1 MFLPIPEE
9 VLDDL
14 LADKKQEEDNALKE
28 VIEKKEKADTK
39 KNVVAQKRI
48 FFWGY
53 ERERLLQL
61 HSILTKKAKD
71 FFLTTREIVF
81 DHSLSV
87 AGELLKNEM
96 VDIQK
101 YLSDEEEE
109 EEEQEKSF
117 LKGFTNLYRITKL
130 LAITRNAIE
139 SFTKSIR
146 AIHDIAS
153 KYTIKDLF
161 ESKQKREEFINELK
175 SRWADILD
183 PVFFGI
189 KLSILTAIE
198 DIFSVILPFIS
209 GVANALL
216 RAGVAVVKGVKFL
229 AGISYSGVRRILV
242 GIRETA
248 LYRNMASKLGK
259 TYIVAGTRT
268 AIQRFGAAFSGVRT
282 ALTRVGESTTVRV
295 AGNVLGAMGTGLKIA
310 GRAAGIGFNYG
321 AGFFIDVALGH
332 SITSA
337 LQRNKFSLAVGGV
350 AGGLMVAGVGMSAT
364 VAGVPLG
371 VVLMAA
377 GFVAGIADTVSNL
390 ADEAKAAYRMGM
402 QMLKGIMNAI
412 DAVTIKSRVEGA
424 TIYEQYYSGLY
435 NQIGFNR
442 YLSML
447 KEEGG
452 IAGNYYNQLYRI
464 VEWVRDHLIVV
475 FDSTGLQEYKSA
487 ITDGMTQLKT
497 NLSNLLSTMKFEINI
512 ESTVDWIIKTVS
524 RVRETYS
531 YKGKLEVYSAKQ
543 KDGSTSYR
551 FSYNGRVISVEDD
564 SLKGHMRRFL
574 HGGQINVQPEQ
585 NLDIFGGEAFEKKPS
600 GFFGNFISSFKFG
613 KKKSFND
620 YQDEKIEKMKEKT
633 KLLDIWATLM
643 EETNQN
649 LQKIV

>member
-1 MFLPIPEE
+1 MFLAIPEE

-39 KNVVAQKRI
+39 KNVVAQKRL

-53 ERERLLQL
+53 ERARLLQL
-61 HSILTKKAKD
+61 HSILTRKAQD
-71 FFLTTREIVF
+71 FFITTREIIF
-81 DHSLSV
+81 DHPVSM
-87 AGELLKNEM
+87 AQEWLKREM
-96 VDIQK
+96 EAVQQ
-101 YLSDEEEE
+101 YLIEDEEE
-109 EEEQEKSF
+109 EEEQERSF

-130 LAITRNAIE
+130 LALTRNAIE

-216 RAGVAVVKGVKFL
+216 RAGVSLVKGVKFL
-229 AGISYSGVRRILV
+229 AGISYSGARRILV

-248 LYRNMASKLGK
+248 LYRNMASKLGRN
-259 TYIVAGTRT
+259 YIVAGTRT
-268 AIQRFGAAFSGVRT
+268 ALQRFGAAFSGVRT
-282 ALTRVGESTTVRV
+282 AIARVGESTTVKV
-295 AGNVLGAMGTGLKIA
+295 AGNVLGAMGTGIRIA
-310 GRAAGIGFNYG
+310 GRAVGFGLNYG
-321 AGFFIDVALGH
+321 AGFFIDLALGH
-332 SITSA
+332 SIASA
-337 LQRNKFSLAVGGV
+337 L
-350 AGGLMVAGVGMSAT
+350 GVGTSELGIGIPIFI
-364 VAGVPLG
+364 AGLI
-371 VVLMAA
+371 
-377 GFVAGIADTVSNL
+377 AGIADTVSNL

-464 VEWVRDHLIVV
+464 VEWVRDHLKVV

-487 ITDGMTQLKT
+487 ITERMTQLKT
-497 NLSNLLSTMKFEINI
+497 NLSDLFSTMKFEINI

-531 YKGKLEVYSAKQ
+531 YKGKLGVYSAKQ

-564 SLKGHMRRFL
+564 SLKGNMRRFL

-600 GFFGNFISSFKFG
+600 GFFGNFINAFRFD
-613 KKKSFND
+613 KKKSFDD

-633 KLLDIWATLM
+633 KLLEAWATSM
-643 EETNQN
+643 KETNQN
-649 LQKIV
+649 LQKIA